1 MLLNDSIELECND
14 SSATPEPLPMNWDID
29 LSKIWIP
36 SSVLPNRKKQINPN
50 ENKPFIFYT
59 LEKPDY
65 SKTFSTYSD
74 ECPQYNESH
83 SSSAVSSRISHHKL
97 INDNNDKQEIQQALP
112 SSQNAVEWDVFLD
125 IDGGNVS
132 SPKHLL
138 NNSKPDDSLRESQE
152 SYSSMIRNDA
162 QWEKKALDTYL
173 EQEANYRA
181 SLGDLTRRMA
191 EILSEDDPLKEGWNH
206 EDVIQPN
213 QVTTGSTLDS
223 IPPSTKD
230 SLEELYYS
238 DEDESQFA
246 VEYELD
252 NLELESPEKKPTCSI
267 YTENSY
273 FQDQSS
279 ESFMNDLEQAKKGSY
294 ETIPQSS
301 ESFMNGLEQAKKGSY
316 ETIPQSSEE
325 TKKIQLENQK
335 VAVDIELSQNIHD
348 ELNGIQSVTHAKDSE
363 QELLNY
369 EEKLEDPTKKVPEF
383 PIAYKRPPLQEQ
395 TSKIKPQKKKTKKA
409 KKNIPLEDLF
419 QIEEV
424 DRFKVP
430 EVDEF
435 FENLVRQ
442 GKCKPHD
449 QEINISGF
457 PSVNF
462 TEKPQTNTYE
472 FSSMVVPDPPQDLIS
487 DSAQKLQQ
495 SLSDEPKS
503 NSSAEIIRNEEKAE
517 LELESK
523 DSLDTLVIDNIPLNQ
538 SKENIKAIIQGYG
551 KLKNL
556 TIERLENFQRAKVQM
571 DFTYD
576 VDWIIDCLNN
586 SQPFGSFDK
595 ELIKC
600 YRQA

>member
-395 TSKIKPQKKKTKKA
+395 TSKTKPQKKKTKKA

-472 FSSMVVPDPPQDLIS
+472 FSSIVVPDPPQDLIS
-487 DSAQKLQQ
+487 DSAQKFQQ

-503 NSSAEIIRNEEKAE
+503 NSSTEIIRNEEKAE

-556 TIERLENFQRAKVQM
+556 TIERLENFQRAKVQFM
-571 DFTYD
+571 
-576 VDWIIDCLNN
+576 
-586 SQPFGSFDK
+586 
-595 ELIKC
+595 
-600 YRQA
+600 